1 MKKLFYIFILSIG
14 ALISA
19 KAQTTNHKVY
29 SLFIV
34 NIAKYT
40 SFPNSGN
47 NFNIVVVGKSDVY
60 DELLKVASAKDV
72 NGKKL
77 VVTKTDDAS
86 KITDAQIIYL
96 SDGKSSSLPELI
108 KRFEGKPVMIIS
120 EREGLFKKGA
130 GLSFIISEDS
140 KLRVDVNKTDL
151 EKRQIKISQNVL
163 SSLAHTII

>member
-1 MKKLFYIFILSIG
+1 MKKLFYFFIIVTGVALS
-14 ALISA
+14 SE
-19 KAQTTNHKVY
+19 AQTTNHKVY

-40 SFPNSGN
+40 SFPSGGN
-47 NFNIVVVGKSDVY
+47 EFSITVMGKSEVY
-60 DELLKVASAKDV
+60 DELVKVAATKDI
-72 NGKKL
+72 NGKKM
-77 VVTKTDDAS
+77 VVTKIDDAS
-86 KITDAQIIYL
+86 KITDVQIIFL
-96 SDGKSSSLPELI
+96 SDGKSSSLPDVI
-108 KRFEGKPVMIIS
+108 KKLEGKPVIIIS

-130 GLSFIISEDS
+130 GLSFIVSEDS